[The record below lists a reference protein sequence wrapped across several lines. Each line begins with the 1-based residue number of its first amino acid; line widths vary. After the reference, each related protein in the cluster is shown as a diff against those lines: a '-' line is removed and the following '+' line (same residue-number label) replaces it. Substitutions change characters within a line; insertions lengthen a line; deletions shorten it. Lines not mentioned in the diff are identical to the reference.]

1 MTSPNEAADDRVRC
15 KRQKKVYMLETKQ
28 CLLFARD
35 NLPGDVY
42 NEFVRTMTEIWKQ
55 CADPD
60 GEVRS
65 ICVETCIEKALELL
79 QGWAPVKQG
88 FLNFTQGRSSLDG
101 DDSVFGDVDV
111 NALLQNPL
119 DFLWRAKA
127 SPGISEHDYAA
138 ILQALIDFS
147 RKRGTMAA
155 GEFFHIVK
163 ECMSNCPEL
172 LEEFTNYLPPDLKGL
187 LTDEKSCRNL
197 KTGRA
202 GKANLCFTPDA
213 NQNLAGTQIKAT
225 NTRKEGMPK
234 FSLLCS
240 EYKQALSCLASI
252 FTYQNQIHTFIP
264 FLTTTSENG
273 SEESL
278 LAEEDEED
286 KVEPLPGWN
295 TSRHEGILPPK
306 VNPKNFKRCTP
317 SYYLLPKNCITLQS
331 SYRTKLGRSVLNDA
345 LVSPSSVASLEKTQN
360 DYEKKVI
367 QCEDDMYES
376 DMLLRRF
383 RATADFLAN
392 LQDRV
397 CSVLRISGHITPL
410 HRRCLQKLYNDDPE
424 LDDLLKSPNT
434 SAAISILL
442 SRLNRRVE
450 NLSEAHLC
458 LDKILSPLIAKNYY
472 RSLDHH
478 GPSFKQLDAKR
489 MCHNA
494 LLTEA
499 KEIHE
504 SKLNAGDEYLNPDI
518 HKDISR
524 IISSVRSSEG
534 KLMMTWSE
542 IVHPFLSAN
551 CLRSYLEESVAPSE
565 ACEQC
570 GIIKDFLS
578 SISDP
583 LAANKLPLSPKR
595 DESPRKKSNECSYSQ
610 DGFGGDIEEG
620 EFVPDIKIIKC
631 DVMLGPRKRP
641 ESHGVGASSGD
652 DPGPTT
658 HDHMNEPENQCE
670 SRQQFK
676 RIAKP
681 RGMKGSTCCSLVVLR
696 RLYQIFYERLRT
708 ARDLC
713 TNDLYAEFKEKLVR
727 LLDRSIDN
735 YKFEDFCLKFLGP
748 KSFKLFTL
756 DIVINRVIKQICIIS
771 SSDQDNLLVQFLEN
785 LRRPTSPKILSRHQN
800 FPSNPSDGSPKH
812 AGEERD
818 KALDDTGKL
827 KPRHFERR

>member
-1 MTSPNEAADDRVRC
+1 MASPNQAADDKVRC
-15 KRQKKVYMLETKQ
+15 KKRKKVYMLETKQ

-35 NLPGDVY
+35 NLPRDVY
-42 NEFVRTMTEIWKQ
+42 NEFVKTMTEIWKQ

-88 FLNFTQGRSSLDG
+88 FLNFTQGRSPLDG

-138 ILQALIDFS
+138 ILQTLIDFS
-147 RKRGTMAA
+147 KKRGTMAA
-155 GEFFHIVK
+155 GEVFHIVK
-163 ECMSNCPEL
+163 ECTSNCPEL
-172 LEEFTNYLPPDLKGL
+172 LEEFTNYLPLHLKGH

-197 KTGRA
+197 KTGRV

-225 NTRKEGMPK
+225 NTRKEG
-234 FSLLCS
+234 
-240 EYKQALSCLASI
+240 
-252 FTYQNQIHTFIP
+252 
-264 FLTTTSENG
+264 

-278 LAEEDEED
+278 LAEEDAED
-286 KVEPLPGWN
+286 KVEPLPDWN

-424 LDDLLKSPNT
+424 LDDLLKSANT

-494 LLTEA
+494 LLAEA

-524 IISSVRSSEG
+524 IISSVRSSEE

-570 GIIKDFLS
+570 GISKDFLS
-578 SISDP
+578 SISDA
-583 LAANKLPLSPKR
+583 LAANKLSLS
-595 DESPRKKSNECSYSQ
+595 RKEGELLRKTYNKCSSSCHSFAVEI
-610 DGFGGDIEEG
+610 GEG
-620 EFVPDIKIIKC
+620 EFIPNLQTINSDSILGPGKEPARESC
-631 DVMLGPRKRP
+631 DVAAKGGHPGTDT
-641 ESHGVGASSGD
+641 STSSSCA
-652 DPGPTT
+652 
-658 HDHMNEPENQCE
+658 HRNEPEKKNELKQL
-670 SRQQFK
+670 SK
-676 RIAKP
+676 RATKLH
-681 RGMKGSTCCSLVVLR
+681 GVKGGTCCSLVVLC
-696 RLYQIFYERLRT
+696 RLYQLF
-708 ARDLC
+708 
-713 TNDLYAEFKEKLVR
+713 F
-727 LLDRSIDN
+727 LLS
-735 YKFEDFCLKFLGP
+735 
-748 KSFKLFTL
+748 
-756 DIVINRVIKQICIIS
+756 
-771 SSDQDNLLVQFLEN
+771 
-785 LRRPTSPKILSRHQN
+785 
-800 FPSNPSDGSPKH
+800 
-812 AGEERD
+812 
-818 KALDDTGKL
+818 
-827 KPRHFERR
+827 

>member
-583 LAANKLPLSPKR
+583 LAANKLPLSPK
-595 DESPRKKSNECSYSQ
+595 EGELLRKTYNECSSSCHN
-610 DGFGGDIEEG
+610 FAVEIEEG
-620 EFVPDIKIIKC
+620 EFIPNLQMINSDSILGPGKEPARESC
-631 DVMLGPRKRP
+631 DVAAKGGHPGTNTSTP
-641 ESHGVGASSGD
+641 SSCA
-652 DPGPTT
+652 
-658 HDHMNEPENQCE
+658 HRNEPEKKNEPKQL
-670 SRQQFK
+670 SK
-676 RIAKP
+676 RATKP
-681 RGMKGSTCCSLVVLR
+681 HGVKGGTCCSLVVLC
-696 RLYQIFYERLRT
+696 RLYQILYRRLQA
-708 ARDLC
+708 ARVLC
-713 TNDLYAEFKEKLVR
+713 TGDLYTE
-727 LLDRSIDN
+727 
-735 YKFEDFCLKFLGP
+735 
-748 KSFKLFTL
+748 
-756 DIVINRVIKQICIIS
+756 
-771 SSDQDNLLVQFLEN
+771 
-785 LRRPTSPKILSRHQN
+785 
-800 FPSNPSDGSPKH
+800 
-812 AGEERD
+812 
-818 KALDDTGKL
+818 
-827 KPRHFERR
+827 

>member
-1 MTSPNEAADDRVRC
+1 MASPNEAADNRVRC
-15 KRQKKVYMLETKQ
+15 KRRKKVYMLETKQ

-35 NLPGDVY
+35 NLPRDVY
-42 NEFVRTMTEIWKQ
+42 NEFVKTMTEIWKQ

-79 QGWAPVKQG
+79 QGWAPVKRG
-88 FLNFTQGRSSLDG
+88 FLNFTQGRSPLDG

-138 ILQALIDFS
+138 ILQTLIDFS
-147 RKRGTMAA
+147 KKRGTMAA
-155 GEFFHIVK
+155 GEVFHIVK
-163 ECMSNCPEL
+163 ECTSNCPEL
-172 LEEFTNYLPPDLKGL
+172 LEEFTNYLPLHLKGH

-197 KTGRA
+197 KTGRV

-213 NQNLAGTQIKAT
+213 NQNLAGIQIKAT
-225 NTRKEGMPK
+225 NTRKE
-234 FSLLCS
+234 
-240 EYKQALSCLASI
+240 
-252 FTYQNQIHTFIP
+252 
-264 FLTTTSENG
+264 G

-286 KVEPLPGWN
+286 KVEPLPDWN

-331 SYRTKLGRSVLNDA
+331 SFRTKLGRSVLNDA

-424 LDDLLKSPNT
+424 LDDLLKSANT

-489 MCHNA
+489 MCHNV
-494 LLTEA
+494 
-499 KEIHE
+499 IF
-504 SKLNAGDEYLNPDI
+504 
-518 HKDISR
+518 
-524 IISSVRSSEG
+524 
-534 KLMMTWSE
+534 
-542 IVHPFLSAN
+542 VHVHWQLCWLKP
-551 CLRSYLEESVAPSE
+551 
-565 ACEQC
+565 
-570 GIIKDFLS
+570 
-578 SISDP
+578 
-583 LAANKLPLSPKR
+583 
-595 DESPRKKSNECSYSQ
+595 KKS
-610 DGFGGDIEEG
+610 
-620 EFVPDIKIIKC
+620 
-631 DVMLGPRKRP
+631 
-641 ESHGVGASSGD
+641 
-652 DPGPTT
+652 
-658 HDHMNEPENQCE
+658 MN
-670 SRQQFK
+670 
-676 RIAKP
+676 
-681 RGMKGSTCCSLVVLR
+681 
-696 RLYQIFYERLRT
+696 
-708 ARDLC
+708 
-713 TNDLYAEFKEKLVR
+713 
-727 LLDRSIDN
+727 
-735 YKFEDFCLKFLGP
+735 
-748 KSFKLFTL
+748 
-756 DIVINRVIKQICIIS
+756 
-771 SSDQDNLLVQFLEN
+771 
-785 LRRPTSPKILSRHQN
+785 QN
-800 FPSNPSDGSPKH
+800 
-812 AGEERD
+812 
-818 KALDDTGKL
+818 
-827 KPRHFERR
+827 